1 MDLRKESTQLFRTHL
16 FALRDSLLLQTLTPV
31 SNDSIRYEIGRETAD
46 TLQDTRSGR
55 FITQSREINVFIT
68 ADGPFDSLRNTALAP
83 LVRKLSDR
91 SAPDENV
98 FMFRIRPD
106 TLSIDSIKVSF
117 QKVLADQHIPLTF
130 AVKHNVRPPF
140 AFDPILAS
148 RKQRTEDDVVE
159 TNAFGKELDSD
170 WIPLN
175 PANRYALK
183 FYNIRPFLLR
193 LILPQIGFSLFLL
206 SLTALAFVMLYRSL
220 REQQRLMALK
230 NEFISNMT
238 HELKTPIS
246 TVSVALEA
254 IQNFSAADN
263 PTLTAEYVDIAR
275 HELNRLTLL
284 TDKVLRTSIF
294 EEKGLV
300 IDPEP
305 VDLKAVVTQVLYSL
319 KLVLDKH
326 QAQVSVNQRGTHF
339 QLQGSTVH
347 LTNVVFN
354 LLDNAVKYSNAPP
367 EIEITLTERDAY
379 LTLSVADNGIG
390 IAPAYQSKIF
400 EKFFRVPTGDIH
412 TVKGYGLGLSYV
424 YNVVKSHA
432 GKIELHSQPGRG
444 STFVVTLPKT
454 FAS

>member
-1 MDLRKESTQLFRTHL
+1 M
-16 FALRDSLLLQTLTPV
+16 
-31 SNDSIRYEIGRETAD
+31 
-46 TLQDTRSGR
+46 
-55 FITQSREINVFIT
+55 
-68 ADGPFDSLRNTALAP
+68 
-83 LVRKLSDR
+83 
-91 SAPDENV
+91 
-98 FMFRIRPD
+98 
-106 TLSIDSIKVSF
+106 
-117 QKVLADQHIPLTF
+117 
-130 AVKHNVRPPF
+130 
-140 AFDPILAS
+140 
-148 RKQRTEDDVVE
+148 
-159 TNAFGKELDSD
+159 
-170 WIPLN
+170 
-175 PANRYALK
+175 
-183 FYNIRPFLLR
+183 
-193 LILPQIGFSLFLL
+193 PQIGFSLFLL

-326 QAQVSVNQRGTHF
+326 QAQVSVNQQGTHF
-339 QLQGSTVH
+339 ELQGSTVH

-367 EIEITLTERDAY
+367 EIEITLTQRDAY